1 MRCRN
6 QLERST
12 SPHLPHHAPHVPPPR
27 VGRGRQSEPL
37 EVAESVTVE
46 ATDSAVAAPV
56 EVAESGIDESELS
69 PKELEILRLKQA
81 EKFVVKETG
90 VYECKVCG
98 YGYEESEQGTAF
110 TDLPNSWRCPQCLSQ
125 KGVFY
130 AKTETIAGFAE
141 NQQYVTSPSH
151 ESNEPPLGHRPLP
164 TTAPSRHH
172 STTPPLRLTTTTP
185 PRLASPHRFANLPSP
200 PARYVWHPTSNQ
212 VRLWYERDDR

>member
-141 NQQYVTSPSH
+141 NQQYGFGT
-151 ESNEPPLGHRPLP
+151 NEM
-164 TTAPSRHH
+164 TADQKNGLIFGGIGAFFLLFLSGY
-172 STTPPLRLTTTTP
+172 LL
-185 PRLASPHRFANLPSP
+185 
-200 PARYVWHPTSNQ
+200 
-212 VRLWYERDDR
+212 E